1 MTVKEQ
7 ILSAGIPGEAF
18 TVEDFIRQARPAIFG
33 SLTDSQKHGFIRM
46 AKPEQDAYIETMLG
60 EIGIKTPDTQF

>member
-18 TVEDFIRQARPAIFG
+18 TMEDFIRQARPAIFG
-33 SLTDSQKHGFIRM
+33 ALSDSQKHSFIRM
-46 AKPEQDAYIETMLG
+46 AKLEQEVYIEAMLR
-60 EIGIKTPDTQF
+60 EIGIKTPDMQV